1 MDHELADLGSDGEDR
16 AAFLPNSSHA
26 DPTTD
31 KTLQDHRKFNGFPET
46 DNGPFEESF
55 ELSGNNLRSVSPP
68 TDFEIADPDDTDE
81 EWLSYI
87 DSLPIWAAPLG
98 RIACVLVF
106 VGIAMTVSAPSMEVI
121 YYKLACQALIK
132 DGVASE
138 ELQCD
143 SVHTQEIVSTY
154 LMWSHVI
161 SSIVSLATGAYIST
175 LSDTYGREPFLAF
188 FVIMLCISSYANYF
202 LVTTTDGFPM
212 LSMWIVTAITSCSGG
227 VVALLA
233 LFRAYIT
240 DVTRPTNRVIGMSCT
255 LVALSLGQIV
265 GPLLSSYA
273 LSRADENGSSAD
285 TNSDSTSIIPSRE
298 LIPLKL
304 SLVVLTLAL
313 VFSIFFLP
321 ELRSHKSMMK
331 SKSMSD
337 DLQINRPKVTSIKSR
352 VLEVVKTYF
361 KPLRMLLFPS
371 ELKTVE
377 NADRFSQIRKC
388 IICLS
393 LGEILMSVFMMLT
406 VLIEL
411 QYCIFKYKWDSI
423 TISNYQVAKSVVNI
437 AGVGAVL
444 PFLYKFALP
453 KIKRLTPKADTF
465 DSLDFLVMYT
475 CLITLFFAQIGVAF
489 SSNGTSFVVFSIIN
503 TLGAINGPVA
513 ASVPSKFFPSA
524 KVGEFYGAVSLALG
538 IFNLLTPMVATTLYK
553 SGIRHGFPGMP
564 FVFAALLA
572 FMASKCTLIA
582 RWSVR
587 DYQGK
592 VTLV

>member
-1 MDHELADLGSDGEDR
+1 
-16 AAFLPNSSHA
+16 
-26 DPTTD
+26 
-31 KTLQDHRKFNGFPET
+31 
-46 DNGPFEESF
+46 
-55 ELSGNNLRSVSPP
+55 
-68 TDFEIADPDDTDE
+68 
-81 EWLSYI
+81 
-87 DSLPIWAAPLG
+87 
-98 RIACVLVF
+98 
-106 VGIAMTVSAPSMEVI
+106 MTISAPSMEVI

-132 DGVASE
+132 DGAASE
-138 ELQCD
+138 ESQCD

-154 LMWSHVI
+154 LMWSSVI

-175 LSDTYGREPFLAF
+175 LSDSFGRKPFLAF
-188 FVIMLCISSYANYF
+188 FVIMSCISSYANYF
-202 LVTTTDGFPM
+202 LITTTDGFPM
-212 LSMWIVTAITSCSGG
+212 LFMWLVTAITSCSGG
-227 VVALLA
+227 VVALSA

-265 GPLLSSYA
+265 GPSLSSYA
-273 LSRADENGSSAD
+273 LSRANENGSSAD
-285 TNSDSTSIIPSRE
+285 TNSDSTNIIPSRE

-304 SLVVLTLAL
+304 ALVVLTLAS

-321 ELRSHKSMMK
+321 ESRSRKSMMK
-331 SKSMSD
+331 SRSMTD
-337 DLQINRPKVTSIKSR
+337 ALQINRAKTSPHAHIS
-352 VLEVVKTYF
+352 
-361 KPLRMLLFPS
+361 P
-371 ELKTVE
+371 ELKTVD

-393 LGEILMSVFMMLT
+393 IGEILMSVFMMST
-406 VLIEL
+406 ILIEL

-437 AGVGAVL
+437 AGVGALL

-465 DSLDFLVMYT
+465 DSLDFSLMYA
-475 CLITLFFAQIGVAF
+475 CLITMFFAQIGVAF
-489 SSNGTSFVVFSIIN
+489 SSSGTSFVVFSIIN
-503 TLGAINGPVA
+503 TLGAISGPVA

-524 KVGEFYGAVSLALG
+524 KVGEFYGAVSLASG
-538 IFNLLTPMVATTLYK
+538 IFNLLTPMVGTALYK

-572 FMASKCTLIA
+572 FMASKCSLIA
-582 RWSVR
+582 RWAVR

>member
-1 MDHELADLGSDGEDR
+1 MDHELADLGSDGEDS
-16 AAFLPNSSHA
+16 AAFLSKSPHA

-31 KTLQDHRKFNGFPET
+31 KTSQDHRKFTGFPET
-46 DNGPFEESF
+46 DNDPFEESF
-55 ELSGNNLRSVSPP
+55 ELSGDNSHSVSPP
-68 TDFEIADPDDTDE
+68 TDFETSDPDDSDE

-87 DSLPIWAAPLG
+87 DNLPIWAAPLG
-98 RIACVLVF
+98 RIACVLFF
-106 VGIAMTVSAPSMEVI
+106 VGIAMTISAPSMEVI

-132 DGVASE
+132 DGAASE
-138 ELQCD
+138 ESQCD

-154 LMWSHVI
+154 LMWSSVI

-175 LSDTYGREPFLAF
+175 LSDSFGRKPFLAF
-188 FVIMLCISSYANYF
+188 FVIMSCISSYANYF
-202 LVTTTDGFPM
+202 LITTTDGFPM
-212 LSMWIVTAITSCSGG
+212 LFMWLVTAITSCSGG
-227 VVALLA
+227 VVALSA

-265 GPLLSSYA
+265 GPSLSSYA
-273 LSRADENGSSAD
+273 LSRANENGSSAD
-285 TNSDSTSIIPSRE
+285 TNSDSTNIIPSRE

-304 SLVVLTLAL
+304 ALVVLTLAS

-321 ELRSHKSMMK
+321 ESRSRKSMMK
-331 SKSMSD
+331 SRSMTD
-337 DLQINRPKVTSIKSR
+337 ALQINRAKVASIKSR
-352 VLEVVKTYF
+352 IFEVVKTYF
-361 KPLRMLLFPS
+361 RPLRMLTFPP
-371 ELKTVE
+371 ELKTVD

-393 LGEILMSVFMMLT
+393 IGEILMSVFMMST
-406 VLIEL
+406 ILIEL

-437 AGVGAVL
+437 AGVGALL

-465 DSLDFLVMYT
+465 DSLDFSLMYA
-475 CLITLFFAQIGVAF
+475 CLITMFFAQIGVAF
-489 SSNGTSFVVFSIIN
+489 SSSGTSFVVFSIIN
-503 TLGAINGPVA
+503 TLGAISGPVA

-524 KVGEFYGAVSLALG
+524 KVGEFYGAVSLASG
-538 IFNLLTPMVATTLYK
+538 IFNLLTPMVGTALYK

-572 FMASKCTLIA
+572 FMASKCSLIA
-582 RWSVR
+582 RWAVR

>member
-1 MDHELADLGSDGEDR
+1 MDHELADLGSEGEDT
-16 AAFLPNSSHA
+16 AAFLSKSPHA
-26 DPTTD
+26 NPTTD
-31 KTLQDHRKFNGFPET
+31 KTLQDHRKFTGFPET
-46 DNGPFEESF
+46 DNDPFEESF
-55 ELSGNNLRSVSPP
+55 ELSGDNLRSVSPA
-68 TDFEIADPDDTDE
+68 TDFEISDTDDLDE

-98 RIACVLVF
+98 RIACVLFF
-106 VGIAMTVSAPSMEVI
+106 VGIAMTISAPSMEVI

-132 DGVASE
+132 DEDASE

-175 LSDTYGREPFLAF
+175 LSDTYGRKPFLAF

-212 LSMWIVTAITSCSGG
+212 LFMWVVTAITSCSGG
-227 VVALLA
+227 AVALLA

-240 DVTRPTNRVIGMSCT
+240 DVTRPTNRVIGMSCI
-255 LVALSLGQIV
+255 LFSLSLGQIV

-273 LSRADENGSSAD
+273 LSSADETSGS
-285 TNSDSTSIIPSRE
+285 NSDSTSLIPSRE

-304 SLVVLTLAL
+304 ALVVLTLAL
-313 VFSIFFLP
+313 IFTIFFLP
-321 ELRSHKSMMK
+321 ELRSLKSMMK
-331 SKSMSD
+331 SRSMSD
-337 DLQINRPKVTSIKSR
+337 TLQINRPKVASIKSR

-361 KPLRMLLFPS
+361 RPLRMLTFPS
-371 ELKTVE
+371 ELKTVD

-393 LGEILMSVFMMLT
+393 LGEVLMSVFMMLT
-406 VLIEL
+406 MLIEL

-437 AGVGAVL
+437 AAVGALL
-444 PFLYKFALP
+444 PLLYKFALP

-465 DSLDFLVMYT
+465 DSLDFLLMYT
-475 CLITLFFAQIGVAF
+475 CLIIMSFAQIGVAF
-489 SSNGTSFVVFSIIN
+489 SSSGTSFVVFSIIS
-503 TLGAINGPVA
+503 TLGAISGPVA

-538 IFNLLTPMVATTLYK
+538 IFHLLTPMIGTALYK

-564 FVFAALLA
+564 FVFAAVLA
-572 FMASKCTLIA
+572 FMAAKCSFVA
-582 RWSVR
+582 RWAVR